1 MILFIIE
8 VIEILHNRIPL
19 EIFGNIAIVLVLE
32 NFSQLFRVACIQGT
46 LIAFFKRFRE
56 FIAVITVI
64 TAFKV
69 RIDVVFCILD
79 ETLTAL
85 ANIKLVEMLQ
95 HIVESADITHFIVVV
110 AERTVVISCFC
121 RQFVLAAQ
129 IFQILSCHSSFSFP
143 GQFYFPDF
151 VLFADSEYIT
161 ARIID
166 INFEICFTV
175 CCVACTRQNLDPVV
189 VGLVTGD
196 EFITLF
202 RCIICGRFRRWEK
215 FYISTIAA
223 IVIPVM
229 GKNIPGI
236 IIHSHL
242 HLDKVDM
249 PPVVVTILVT
259 NRRKIKVAFILT
271 CESFPVLIIKLRLFF
286 IVYHFPY
293 SKFCLFVTP
302 KATSFYDFG
311 NITLFKIGMYD
322 KEFHAIR
329 PPKVIIFLWSPHTQ
343 AGSLVLSGRL

>member
-1 MILFIIE
+1 MLSCGLSMMFDISAADTILILFIIE

-79 ETLTAL
+79 DTLTAL
-85 ANIKLVEMLQ
+85 AKIKGVEMLQ
-95 HIVESADITHFIVVV
+95 YIVECADITHFIVVV
-110 AERTVVISCFC
+110 AERTVSISCFC
-121 RQFVLAAQ
+121 RQFVLVAQ
-129 IFQILSCHSSFSFP
+129 IFQIRSCHSSFSFP

-151 VLFADSEYIT
+151 VLFAGSECIT
-161 ARIID
+161 AGIID

-175 CCVACTRQNLDPVV
+175 CCVACARQNLNPVV
-189 VGLVTGD
+189 VGLVTGG

-202 RCIICGRFRRWEK
+202 RCVICGRFRRWEK
-215 FYISTIAA
+215 FYTSIIVAH
-223 IVIPVM
+223 VIPVM
-229 GKNIPGI
+229 DKDVPEI
-236 IIHSHL
+236 IIHSNL
-242 HLDKVDM
+242 HLDKVDV
-249 PPVVVTILVT
+249 PPVVVTIFVT

-271 CESFPVLIIKLRLFF
+271 CESFPVFVIKLRFFF

-302 KATSFYDFG
+302 KATSFYDFWI
-311 NITLFKIGMYD
+311 ITFFKIGMYD
-322 KEFHAIR
+322 KEFHAII
-329 PPKVIIFLWSPHTQ
+329 PSQLF
-343 AGSLVLSGRL
+343 G